1 MTARADLLLEIGTEE
16 LPPKA
21 LKTLM
26 DSLADECGKG
36 FAEAGLDYATLQGY
50 AAPRRLALQ
59 VTGLLIRQPDKRIER
74 RGPAVQAAFDGEG
87 RPTQAA
93 LGFARACGVSM
104 DQIKTVEQGK
114 GRWLAFEAVQPGT
127 DAAVLLPELV
137 EQALNRLPI
146 PKRMRWGAG
155 TAEFVRPVHWIVLL
169 LGDAVVPGT
178 VLGLPTGRTTYGH
191 RFHHP
196 EPIEIPCPDAY
207 SELLRIQGRVIV
219 DFAQRRASIQE
230 QVLRAAN
237 SVNGHAVIDPGLLN
251 EVTALVE
258 WPVALMG
265 QFESRFLEVP
275 QEALISTMQ
284 DNQKYF
290 PVIDTAGRLM
300 PCFITVANIES
311 REPQR
316 VIEGNERVIRPRFTD
331 AAFFWNQDRKQPLE
345 ARLERLKGVT
355 FQQRLGS
362 LYEKTERLVAL
373 AGFMAPRIGA
383 DAAAAERAAW
393 LAKCDLMTDM
403 VFEFTELQG
412 VAGRYYARHDGEA
425 EAVANALDE
434 QYQPRHA
441 GDSLPTG
448 ALGQVLALAD
458 KLDTLMGIFAIGQ
471 KPTGA
476 KDPYGL
482 RRAALGVLRILIE
495 GRLPLDLRDLLGAA
509 ANGLQGKAPAVE
521 AIDECFDYILD
532 RLKAYYQDQG
542 VPPDVIDAVMAL
554 RPTVPLDFDQRI
566 QAVNAFRQLPAATS
580 LAAANKRIQ
589 NLLKK
594 VDGAIAQAVREELL
608 HEAPERALF
617 DAVEA
622 LRAAVTA
629 AFDAGRYT
637 EALTRLADLRE
648 PVDAFFDQVMVM
660 SDDAALRENRLALLS
675 RLAQLFG
682 RAADLSRLQ

>member
-1 MTARADLLLEIGTEE
+1 MNTRADLLLEIGTEE

-26 DSLADECGKG
+26 ESLAAECGKG
-36 FAEAGLDYATLQGY
+36 LADAGLDYHALQAY
-50 AAPRRLALQ
+50 AAPRRLALHL
-59 VTGLLIRQPDKRIER
+59 TGLLKRQPDKRVER
-74 RGPAVQAAFDGEG
+74 RGPAVQAAFDAEG

-93 LGFARACGVSM
+93 LGFARSCGVAM
-104 DQIKTVEQGK
+104 EQLATVEQGK
-114 GRWLAFEAVQPGT
+114 GRWLAFTAMQPGT
-127 DAAVLLPELV
+127 DTAILLPELI

-169 LGDAVVPGT
+169 LGDEVVQGT
-178 VLGLPTGRTTYGH
+178 ILGLRTGRESRGH

-196 EPIEIPCPDAY
+196 EPIEIPRPDAY
-207 SELLRIQGRVIV
+207 VEQLRIQGRVIV
-219 DFAQRRASIQE
+219 DFAQRREAIRD
-230 QVLRAAN
+230 QVLAAA
-237 SVNGHAVIDPGLLN
+237 VIANGRAVIDPDLLD
-251 EVTALVE
+251 EVAALVE
-258 WPVALMG
+258 WPVALVG
-265 QFESRFLEVP
+265 QFEPRFLDVP

-290 PVIDTAGRLM
+290 PVVDNAGRLM
-300 PCFITVANIES
+300 PCFITIANIES
-311 REPQR
+311 REPAR
-316 VIEGNERVIRPRFTD
+316 VIEGNERVIRPRFSD

-345 ARLERLKGVT
+345 TRLERLKGVT

-373 AGFMAPRIGA
+373 ARYIAPRIGA
-383 DAAAAERAAW
+383 DVVAAERAAW

-412 VAGRYYARHDGEA
+412 IAGRYYARHDGEA
-425 EAVANALDE
+425 DAVAEALDE

-441 GDSLPTG
+441 GDNLPAG

-476 KDPYGL
+476 KDPFGL

-495 GRLPLDLRDLLGAA
+495 GRLPLDLRALLHAA
-509 ANGLQGKAPAVE
+509 AVGLQGKAPAEEAVE
-521 AIDECFDYILD
+521 GCFDYILE
-532 RLKAYYQDQG
+532 RLRAYYQDQG
-542 VPPDVIDAVMAL
+542 VPSDVIDAVMAL
-554 RPTVPLDFDQRI
+554 RPTQPLDFDLRI
-566 QAVNAFRQLPAATS
+566 QAVNTFRQLPAATS

-594 VDGAIAQAVREELL
+594 VDGALPEAINDDLL
-608 HEAPERALF
+608 QEPAERVLHAAL
-617 DAVEA
+617 EQ
-622 LRAAVTA
+622 LRQAVTA
-629 AFDAGRYT
+629 WFDAGRYAD
-637 EALTRLADLRE
+637 ALTRLAELRE
-648 PVDAFFDQVMVM
+648 PVDAYFDQVMVM
-660 SDDAALRENRLALLS
+660 SEDQALRENRLALLN
-675 RLAQLFG
+675 RLSQLFQ